1 MSEDTSSKITYFFC
15 GLGLGAALGLLF
27 APKSGAETRE
37 LILTKADEGKEFLV
51 RQGVKIRDTAGD
63 VLKKGKSLVSRQ
75 KDQISAAFEAG
86 KQAYRDALKD
96 EGAEAQEG
104 V

>member
-1 MSEDTSSKITYFFC
+1 MEDTGSKITYFLC
-15 GLGLGAALGLLF
+15 GLGVGVAVGMLF

-51 RQGVKIRDTAGD
+51 RQGVKIRDSAGD
-63 VLKKGKSLVSRQ
+63 VVKKGKNLVTRQ

-86 KQAYRDALKD
+86 KQAYRDALK
-96 EGAEAQEG
+96 EGDGSASPEG